1 MAEVRAAHTQS
12 PQSNDVEYDGPY
24 RIFLHPDTEGY
35 FDHYD
40 EMPQRDQAEV
50 GNDSNDTHG
59 YRGVFAPEDHED
71 YDDEEPYEDD
81 FEEEEER
88 YEYVRVNGRRI
99 DDDWEYNGE
108 RQYAD
113 ADEDYPS
120 SEDDGKPYYDDESE
134 LLDSFPQLRLE
145 AVVQAPRFEGFPAPP
160 RNQQE
165 QRNEWGRQAA
175 IRFHRELVARG
186 EIGRDLEAYPSV
198 LKPTYVATEA
208 QEGEDACIIC
218 MENVP
223 DSVFDCGNKGFCGV
237 CADKLLRTTPK
248 CPLCRKIV
256 TTFRVEEKPKKV
268 EEPKKEEEDGV
279 PDAWDEL

>member
-12 PQSNDVEYDGPY
+12 PQSSDVEYDGPY

-81 FEEEEER
+81 FVEEDER
-88 YEYVRVNGRRI
+88 YEYIRVNGRRI

-120 SEDDGKPYYDDESE
+120 SEDDGEPYYDDESE
-134 LLDSFPQLRLE
+134 LLDSFPQLRIE

-175 IRFHRELVARG
+175 IRFHRELLAMNLEIRYDMAAHTTTTEVAQ
-186 EIGRDLEAYPSV
+186 
-198 LKPTYVATEA
+198 PTYVATEA
-208 QEGEDACIIC
+208 KEGEETCIIC

-237 CADKLLRTTPK
+237 CADRLLRTTPK
-248 CPLCRKIV
+248 CPLCRKTV
-256 TTFRVEEKPKKV
+256 TAFRVEKP
-268 EEPKKEEEDGV
+268 EEMEDLDDV
-279 PDAWDEL
+279 PVSWDDFCT